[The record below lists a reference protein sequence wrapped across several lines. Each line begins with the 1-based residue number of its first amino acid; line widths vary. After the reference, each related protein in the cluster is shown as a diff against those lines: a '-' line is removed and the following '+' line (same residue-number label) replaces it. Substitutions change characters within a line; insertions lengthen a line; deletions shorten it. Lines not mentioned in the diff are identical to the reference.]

1 MTKINNI
8 RKKCFMTINQIFKRS
23 QNLTKMDRILRFLT
37 RGNGSK
43 NNNNRFFQVISSDIS
58 LIKQYPMERYHLQNS
73 FLSQIG
79 LLLSTFSLLSNKTCS
94 TFNRKSIFK
103 IQFNFLYVFW
113 LILFIGV
120 NNELLAKSASIPS
133 LFKGTTTTFRAIRFA
148 DKNIKELVNGDKK
161 SIFYKIISNRN
172 WSFWQHSLEDASRYN
187 NSDRNITQSK
197 TVETVADT
205 CWKRMVYQDTSV
217 AFYDSYFFSM
227 DTGFVIGTN
236 NVLLNIEKT
245 KLTSLNLPNS
255 SSKIHLHSIEFRKN
269 NKTGYICGTQNSL
282 WKTVD
287 RGKSWQKL
295 NGPASE
301 SYHELYDIAVDSAS
315 GSIYIAGE
323 CGQVFES
330 KNEGNTWTTKSFGS
344 LHIKKIVAYQ
354 GAYYIVNSSGDIY
367 RYNDG
372 AKIKTVSYFPLAAS
386 GNQNGLY
393 VFGKNSTYDRLQST
407 NWTNKNHNSSPWIR
421 ASFASSAGLWIAGQ
435 FGKIYYQSDP
445 VSGTFEDIS
454 IPSNHPIRSIFFIDQ
469 SNGYALGEKGSL
481 WKYNCKKCNLIE
493 NPISKSTD
501 TICNGANLWLKSGN
515 SGLGS
520 INWSGAVSGNSDSI
534 KINSPGKVLL
544 TVSGVNCTV
553 KDSITISSIDLRSML
568 RDTSFCSGDKQI
580 RIKSPIPKANPLWI
594 SSNKNIRDS
603 ILRDSTGGLW
613 ILQSAIGSCSYRDS
627 FQITK
632 IQGPAQ
638 NSLAHADTLCN
649 STSLVLDAKSN
660 GYKVLWT
667 KAGATLQDTNQ
678 KITITES
685 GKYYLSIEAIQDKRC
700 NSKDSITIFSID
712 LRSMLRDTSF
722 CSGDKEINIKSP
734 SPNANPLW
742 ISSNKNI
749 RDSILRDSTGG
760 LWILQNAI
768 GSCSYKDSFQIT
780 KIQGPAQNPLA
791 DADTLCNGA
800 SLALDAKSNGYKV
813 LWTKAG
819 NTLQYTNQKITITE
833 SGKYYLSIEAL
844 QDKRCNS
851 NDSITISSIDL
862 RSMLS
867 DTSFCSGDKEIN
879 IKSPFPNAN
888 PLWISSN
895 KNIRDSILRDSTGGL
910 WVLQSAIGS
919 CSYKDSFQITKIQG
933 PSQNPLADADTLC
946 NGASLFLD
954 AKSNGY
960 KVLWTKAGATLQDT
974 NQKITITESG
984 KYYLSIEAV
993 QDKRCNSK
1001 DSIAIWSV
1009 NNVVVLPDSARFCKG
1024 DSINISLTSVHN
1036 GSLYTWFKGPL
1047 MLNNNSTN
1055 LKINQPGLY
1064 SLQAQ
1069 AGKCISRDSCIVSES
1084 SVPMISLAAD
1094 RINKPC
1100 DTSSVILEVVNPNS
1114 MNYEYQWRAIR
1125 GTILGASNSAAIR
1138 TRNAGEYELV
1148 ITDRISG
1155 CSSKDTALVISIDG
1169 PTDAT
1174 IIGTDPTCALEA
1186 TGNISIN
1193 TVIGGK
1199 SPYQYSIDGL
1209 KYYVQNSFSALS
1221 AGDFQVFIR
1230 DANQCVYVQPIS
1242 LLDPPAVVVELST
1255 QLPDTLFAGT
1265 ALSINA
1271 AVKGAKPGT
1280 IRYQWSTSD
1289 QKTLNCTNC
1298 NNWDIIVDKD
1308 LLLQLQ
1314 ITDANGCTATDTL
1327 NFIIYT
1333 APKVTDPDIITGD
1346 GNGFTF
1352 NELDDPQ
1359 ITDTELWIATRHGTV
1374 VYHVVNYQCCGNT
1387 NLWKGKNQSGEI
1399 LPSAS
1404 YYYVFKIRYSG
1415 GKKEEIRKGTITW
1428 IK

>member
-1 MTKINNI
+1 M
-8 RKKCFMTINQIFKRS
+8 
-23 QNLTKMDRILRFLT
+23 
-37 RGNGSK
+37 
-43 NNNNRFFQVISSDIS
+43 
-58 LIKQYPMERYHLQNS
+58 
-73 FLSQIG
+73 
-79 LLLSTFSLLSNKTCS
+79 
-94 TFNRKSIFK
+94 
-103 IQFNFLYVFW
+103 
-113 LILFIGV
+113 
-120 NNELLAKSASIPS
+120 
-133 LFKGTTTTFRAIRFA
+133 
-148 DKNIKELVNGDKK
+148 
-161 SIFYKIISNRN
+161 
-172 WSFWQHSLEDASRYN
+172 
-187 NSDRNITQSK
+187 
-197 TVETVADT
+197 
-205 CWKRMVYQDTSV
+205 
-217 AFYDSYFFSM
+217 
-227 DTGFVIGTN
+227 
-236 NVLLNIEKT
+236 
-245 KLTSLNLPNS
+245 
-255 SSKIHLHSIEFRKN
+255 
-269 NKTGYICGTQNSL
+269 
-282 WKTVD
+282 
-287 RGKSWQKL
+287 
-295 NGPASE
+295 
-301 SYHELYDIAVDSAS
+301 
-315 GSIYIAGE
+315 
-323 CGQVFES
+323 
-330 KNEGNTWTTKSFGS
+330 
-344 LHIKKIVAYQ
+344 
-354 GAYYIVNSSGDIY
+354 
-367 RYNDG
+367 
-372 AKIKTVSYFPLAAS
+372 
-386 GNQNGLY
+386 
-393 VFGKNSTYDRLQST
+393 
-407 NWTNKNHNSSPWIR
+407 
-421 ASFASSAGLWIAGQ
+421 
-435 FGKIYYQSDP
+435 
-445 VSGTFEDIS
+445 
-454 IPSNHPIRSIFFIDQ
+454 
-469 SNGYALGEKGSL
+469 GEKGSL

-553 KDSITISSIDLRSML
+553 IDSIAISSIDLRSML

-580 RIKSPIPKANPLWI
+580 NIKSPFPNANPQWI

-749 RDSILRDSTGG
+749 RDSILRDSSGG
-760 LWILQNAI
+760 LWILQSAI
-768 GSCSYKDSFQIT
+768 GSCSYRDSIQIT
-780 KIQGPAQNPLA
+780 KIQGPAQNTLA
-791 DADTLCNGA
+791 DTDTLCNG
-800 SLALDAKSNGYKV
+800 
-813 LWTKAG
+813 
-819 NTLQYTNQKITITE
+819 TNLI
-833 SGKYYLSIEAL
+833 
-844 QDKRCNS
+844 
-851 NDSITISSIDL
+851 
-862 RSMLS
+862 
-867 DTSFCSGDKEIN
+867 
-879 IKSPFPNAN
+879 
-888 PLWISSN
+888 
-895 KNIRDSILRDSTGGL
+895 
-910 WVLQSAIGS
+910 
-919 CSYKDSFQITKIQG
+919 
-933 PSQNPLADADTLC
+933 
-946 NGASLFLD
+946 LD

-1001 DSIAIWSV
+1001 DSIAIWSL

-1024 DSINISLTSVHN
+1024 DSINIAPTSVHN
-1036 GSLYTWFKGPL
+1036 GSLYTWFKGSLP
-1047 MLNNNSTN
+1047 LNNNTTN

-1084 SVPMISLAAD
+1084 SVPLISLAAD

-1100 DTSSVILEVVNPNS
+1100 DTSSVILEVLNPNS
-1114 MNYEYQWRAIR
+1114 IIYEYQWRAIR

-1174 IIGTDPTCALEA
+1174 IIGTDPICALEA

-1199 SPYQYSIDGL
+1199 SPYQYSIDGQ
-1209 KYYVQNSFSALS
+1209 KYYVQNSFSAVSLI
-1221 AGDFQVFIR
+1221 FRYYIR
-1230 DANQCVYVQPIS
+1230 DTNQCVYGHHINFTRS
-1242 LLDPPAVVVELST
+1242 SCRIVELST

-1280 IRYQWSTSD
+1280 IRYQ
-1289 QKTLNCTNC
+1289 
-1298 NNWDIIVDKD
+1298 
-1308 LLLQLQ
+1308 
-1314 ITDANGCTATDTL
+1314 
-1327 NFIIYT
+1327 
-1333 APKVTDPDIITGD
+1333 
-1346 GNGFTF
+1346 
-1352 NELDDPQ
+1352 
-1359 ITDTELWIATRHGTV
+1359 
-1374 VYHVVNYQCCGNT
+1374 
-1387 NLWKGKNQSGEI
+1387 
-1399 LPSAS
+1399 
-1404 YYYVFKIRYSG
+1404 
-1415 GKKEEIRKGTITW
+1415 
-1428 IK
+1428 

>member
-1 MTKINNI
+1 VTKINNI

-23 QNLTKMDRILRFLT
+23 QNLTKMNRILRLLT

-43 NNNNRFFQVISSDIS
+43 NNNNRFFQVTSLVIS
-58 LIKQYPMERYHLQNS
+58 LINQYPMERYHLLNS

-79 LLLSTFSLLSNKTCS
+79 LHSSTFSLLSNKTCS
-94 TFNRKSIFK
+94 AFNRKSIFK
-103 IQFNFLYVFW
+103 IQFSFLYVIW

-133 LFKGTTTTFRAIRFA
+133 HFKGVTTTLRAIRFA
-148 DKNIKELVNGDKK
+148 DKNIKELVCGDKK
-161 SIFYKIISNRN
+161 SIFHKIVSNRN
-172 WSFWQHSLEDASRYN
+172 WSFWRLALEDASRDN

-197 TVETVADT
+197 TVGTVADT

-553 KDSITISSIDLRSML
+553 IDSIAISSIDLRSML

-580 RIKSPIPKANPLWI
+580 NIKSPFPNANPQWI

-603 ILRDSTGGLW
+603 ILRDSSGGLW

-627 FQITK
+627 IQITK

-638 NSLAHADTLCN
+638 NTLADT
-649 STSLVLDAKSN
+649 
-660 GYKVLWT
+660 
-667 KAGATLQDTNQ
+667 
-678 KITITES
+678 
-685 GKYYLSIEAIQDKRC
+685 
-700 NSKDSITIFSID
+700 
-712 LRSMLRDTSF
+712 
-722 CSGDKEINIKSP
+722 
-734 SPNANPLW
+734 
-742 ISSNKNI
+742 
-749 RDSILRDSTGG
+749 
-760 LWILQNAI
+760 
-768 GSCSYKDSFQIT
+768 
-780 KIQGPAQNPLA
+780 
-791 DADTLCNGA
+791 DTLCNG
-800 SLALDAKSNGYKV
+800 
-813 LWTKAG
+813 
-819 NTLQYTNQKITITE
+819 TNLI
-833 SGKYYLSIEAL
+833 
-844 QDKRCNS
+844 
-851 NDSITISSIDL
+851 
-862 RSMLS
+862 
-867 DTSFCSGDKEIN
+867 
-879 IKSPFPNAN
+879 
-888 PLWISSN
+888 
-895 KNIRDSILRDSTGGL
+895 
-910 WVLQSAIGS
+910 
-919 CSYKDSFQITKIQG
+919 
-933 PSQNPLADADTLC
+933 
-946 NGASLFLD
+946 LD

-1001 DSIAIWSV
+1001 DSIAIWSL

-1024 DSINISLTSVHN
+1024 DSINIAPTSVHN
-1036 GSLYTWFKGPL
+1036 GSLYTWFKGSLP
-1047 MLNNNSTN
+1047 LNNNTTN

-1084 SVPMISLAAD
+1084 SAPMISLAAD

-1100 DTSSVILEVVNPNS
+1100 DTSSVILEVLNPNPII
-1114 MNYEYQWRAIR
+1114 YEYQWRAIR
-1125 GTILGASNSAAIR
+1125 GTILGASNSTAIR

-1155 CSSKDTALVISIDG
+1155 CSSKDTAIVISLDG

-1174 IIGTDPTCALEA
+1174 IIGTDPICALEA

-1199 SPYQYSIDGL
+1199 SPYQYSIDGQ

-1221 AGDFQVFIR
+1221 AGDFQVYIR
-1230 DANQCVYVQPIS
+1230 DANQCVYVQPIT
-1242 LLDPPAVVVELST
+1242 LLDPPAVIVELST

-1333 APKVTDPDIITGD
+1333 APKVTDPDIITSDGD
-1346 GNGFTF
+1346 GFTF

-1359 ITDTELWIATRHGTV
+1359 ITDTELWIATRHGAI

-1387 NLWKGKNQSGEI
+1387 NLWKGQNQSGEI

-1404 YYYVFKIRYSG
+1404 YYYVFKIRYNG